1 MNRLV
6 NSQKRPGHGVLNERT
21 NFERYSFQ
29 IPYQNSRSSLV
40 CLLPAPFLF
49 LEYRSLVIFLD
60 YVGYVVLGCYQ
71 KILNPGP
78 ITKSSVLFMIFCT
91 FEGSFGLSSNL
102 NVPLKCNQCLFGKN
116 YFDFSN
122 SGKEKIGTKDFEFA
136 EVKLHD
142 LL

>member
-1 MNRLV
+1 
-6 NSQKRPGHGVLNERT
+6 
-21 NFERYSFQ
+21 
-29 IPYQNSRSSLV
+29 
-40 CLLPAPFLF
+40 
-49 LEYRSLVIFLD
+49 
-60 YVGYVVLGCYQ
+60 
-71 KILNPGP
+71 
-78 ITKSSVLFMIFCT
+78 MIFCT

-102 NVPLKCNQCLFGKN
+102 NVLLKCNQCLFGKN